1 MGCLYTLPLARP
13 VQAKIQVLTTSSSK
27 SNIFYGAKLV
37 FRLFATFF
45 GLTIFSSGGKGFTL
59 LAAGQFATTLQ
70 EFGLWG
76 S

>member
-1 MGCLYTLPLARP
+1 MLGNHRMQKVIKNFLQKKT
-13 VQAKIQVLTTSSSK
+13 
-27 SNIFYGAKLV
+27 NIFYGAKMV

-59 LAAGQFATTLQ
+59 LSAGQFETRLQ
-70 EFGLWG
+70 EFGLWT